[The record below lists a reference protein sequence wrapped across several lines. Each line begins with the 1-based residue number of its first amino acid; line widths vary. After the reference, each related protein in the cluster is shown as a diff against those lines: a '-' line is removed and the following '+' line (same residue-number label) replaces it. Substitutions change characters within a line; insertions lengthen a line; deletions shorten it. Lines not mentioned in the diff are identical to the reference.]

1 MKGLS
6 AGPVLQVSDLARALK
21 YYTEVLG
28 FTEDFRFG
36 EYAGVRNGEA
46 TIHLCAH
53 DVHKRP
59 VGGGTAYI
67 FCDEVDEYCR
77 QIKQRGAIVKVAP
90 ADRPYGVR
98 DLCVLD
104 PDGNHLNFGA
114 EIPQS

>member
-6 AGPVLQVSDLARALK
+6 AGPVFQVSDLGRALK

-28 FTEDFRFG
+28 FAEDFRVG
-36 EYAGVRNGEA
+36 DYAGVRNGEA

-53 DVHKRP
+53 GVHNRP
-59 VGGGTAYI
+59 VGAGTAYV

-77 QIKQRGAIVKVAP
+77 EIKKKGAIVKVEP
-90 ADRPYGVR
+90 EDRPYGVR
-98 DLCVLD
+98 DLCVVD

-114 EIPQS
+114 EIAEN